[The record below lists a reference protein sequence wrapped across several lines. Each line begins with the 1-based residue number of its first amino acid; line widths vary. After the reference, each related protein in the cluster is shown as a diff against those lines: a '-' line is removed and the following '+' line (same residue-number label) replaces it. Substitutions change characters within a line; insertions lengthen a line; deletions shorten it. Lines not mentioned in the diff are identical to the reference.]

1 VEECCKKPCTIKEL
15 YTYCDWNWNS

>member
-15 YTYCDWNWNS
+15 YTYCDWKSNS